1 MRWRPRGRQP
11 PNRSRERRRN
21 RPRSGSWC
29 PRRQCH
35 PIPLSELVPFRY
47 TTVVH
52 GAIGGTTT
60 LNAKRRKAGVA
71 QHPED
76 IATSTRWRTR
86 TRPRPSV
93 PPRPLD
99 QQLRRGRII
108 PGAVGPPTVAK
119 WSFDPANLREHHC
132 TRDCLHVADNIQLI
146 SGRFYQRSSG
156 MGGVTNVTGGSQ
168 FLAGHLASWAVP
180 DPRRAFESLLTR
192 AGEPRE
198 ARPRCGSGSE
208 REMNADARSPT
219 RISLSSPS
227 ITPSFGSRPLCA
239 SS

>member
-1 MRWRPRGRQP
+1 MRWRLRGQQP

-21 RPRSGSWC
+21 RPRGGSRR

-35 PIPLSELVPFRY
+35 LIPLSELVLFRY
-47 TTVVH
+47 MTVVH

-99 QQLRRGRII
+99 HQLRRGRII

-156 MGGVTNVTGGSQ
+156 MG
-168 FLAGHLASWAVP
+168 
-180 DPRRAFESLLTR
+180 RRLSRQRWTESRMSR
-192 AGEPRE
+192 AGANSSQVIWLPGPYRT
-198 ARPRCGSGSE
+198 PGWHS
-208 REMNADARSPT
+208 NRS
-219 RISLSSPS
+219 
-227 ITPSFGSRPLCA
+227 
-239 SS
+239 